1 MEREI
6 ERKRTRMFSRRRKKR
21 RPEFTLMILP
31 NKPGKVRSIY
41 IPFAL
46 VVTFLCL
53 MTTNLY
59 FLCRYPIRIVEI
71 YNLEKQRICCKE
83 TISQQERELKRIDPA
98 LTSTEEVSD
107 QINAHNKIALELEAK
122 YNEVRTKTAARTKV
136 SRGGYRSFQL
146 PQYKLTSADTELT
159 KLSVLNSNLDF
170 LEEELVETNKQ
181 LTDLYDRYSA
191 YDRELD
197 YTPTI
202 YPLTQQGYFT
212 SYFGYRRDPVTGRLG
227 AYHEGMDVAARTGTP
242 VRAAADGT
250 VTIARRNG
258 NYGLFVEIKHG
269 SYGYKTRYAHN
280 SRLLVK
286 AGQQVKKGD
295 IISQV
300 GSTGKSTGPH
310 LHYEVLVNGKPVNP
324 RNFMP

>member
-1 MEREI
+1 MEREFG
-6 ERKRTRMFSRRRKKR
+6 RKRTRMYSRRRKKHH
-21 RPEFTLMILP
+21 PEFMLMMLP

-46 VVTFLCL
+46 IVTFLCL

-59 FLCRYPIRIVEI
+59 FLCRYPLRILEI
-71 YNLEKQRICCKE
+71 FSLENQRLCCKQ
-83 TISQQERELKRIDPA
+83 TISHQETELKRIDPA
-98 LTSTEEVSD
+98 LALTEEVSD
-107 QINAHNKIALELEAK
+107 QINLHNKIALELEAK
-122 YNEVRTKTAARTKV
+122 YNEVKTKTAARNKV
-136 SRGGYRSFQL
+136 SRGGYRPFQL
-146 PQYKLTSADTELT
+146 PQYKLSSADTELT

-170 LEEELVETNKQ
+170 LEEELVATNKE
-181 LTDLYDRYSA
+181 LTDLYNWYSA

-202 YPLTQQGYFT
+202 YPLTQQGYLT

-227 AYHEGMDVAARTGTP
+227 IFHEGLDVAALTGTP
-242 VRAAADGT
+242 VRATADGT

-258 NYGLFVEIKHG
+258 TYGLFVEVKHG
-269 SYGYKTRYAHN
+269 SYGYRTRYAHN
-280 SRLLVK
+280 SKILVSV
-286 AGQQVKKGD
+286 GQQVKKGD
-295 IISQV
+295 IIAHV

-310 LHYEVLVNGKPVNP
+310 LHYEVIVNGKPVNP